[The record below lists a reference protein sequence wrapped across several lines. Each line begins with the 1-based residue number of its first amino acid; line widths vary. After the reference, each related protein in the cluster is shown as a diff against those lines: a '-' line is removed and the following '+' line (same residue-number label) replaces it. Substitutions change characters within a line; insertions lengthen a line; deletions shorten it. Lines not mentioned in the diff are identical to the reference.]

1 VIAKQRAGE
10 GDSNSWEHASIR
22 HQQMRAKRSVSSI

>member
-10 GDSNSWEHASIR
+10 GDSNSWEHASTPSTNESKTIG
-22 HQQMRAKRSVSSI
+22 